1 MCSLISFLSGTHKT
15 RSEIDKHGHNAHT
28 NSTILHWAAKDTDRE
43 REPSLQLGPAIN
55 SLEDDKTNSWVEESG
70 SASTANPH
78 RTHPKPVWKFAS

>member
-28 NSTILHWAAKDTDRE
+28 QTRQSYTEQQEIDRE